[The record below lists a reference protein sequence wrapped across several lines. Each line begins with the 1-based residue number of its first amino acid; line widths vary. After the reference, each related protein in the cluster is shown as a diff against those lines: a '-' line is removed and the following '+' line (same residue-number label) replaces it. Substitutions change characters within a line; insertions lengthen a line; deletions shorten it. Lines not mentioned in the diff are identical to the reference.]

1 MSRNRLAVPV
11 LASLA
16 FAAVGCQAIQD
27 LLPTSATKA
36 SPSPAPSGSTLA
48 ALVIPVILPTPA
60 PTPVPT
66 PTPTPAPV
74 PTPTPSSAPPSSSSC
89 SLPAS
94 SPSSPSCGMDSPQFA
109 GQVDAAQ
116 TTATQNHPEYFDFNN
131 KICPN
136 CYLVT
141 NVGGYVAAV
150 QKALAAKGICS
161 FYDGEE
167 LGVKDSNSYSEQYD
181 ILVADNHMRR
191 LPGMYRGDCRPAV
204 F

>member
-1 MSRNRLAVPV
+1 MSRSRLAVAV
-11 LASLA
+11 LTPLA
-16 FAAVGCQAIQD
+16 FAALGCQAIQD
-27 LLPTSATKA
+27 LIPTSATKA
-36 SPSPAPSGSTLA
+36 SPSPAPSGSTVA

-66 PTPTPAPV
+66 PTPAPEA
-74 PTPTPSSAPPSSSSC
+74 TPTPDPGSAPPSSSSC

-94 SPSSPSCGMDSPQFA
+94 SPSNPSCGFDAAQFA

-116 TTATQNHPEYFDFNN
+116 TTATQKHPEYFDFNS

-141 NVGGYVAAV
+141 NVSGYVTAV
-150 QKALAAKGICS
+150 QKALAAQGLCAY
-161 FYDGEE
+161 YDGEE
-167 LGVKDSNSYSEQYD
+167 LGVKDSNSFSEQYD
-181 ILVADNHMRR
+181 ILVADGHMRR
-191 LPGMYRGDCRPAV
+191 LPGMYRGDCHPAV